1 MNIKKAIA
9 LADLVIADAKLELI
23 KTAEKVGLISKRTA
37 MKMVLK
43 TGVSIVF
50 DAEEVLEH
58 DVFMDTVANK
68 LNEFSKTIGS

>member
-9 LADLVIADAKLELI
+9 LVDLAIADAKLDLI
-23 KTAEKVGLISKRTA
+23 KTAEKVGIINKRTA

-43 TGVSIVF
+43 TGISIVF
-50 DAEEVLEH
+50 DAEEVLGH

-68 LNEFSKTIGS
+68 LNEF